1 MAQTRGQGCP
11 RSAFPSALAGNFL
24 RVFPGRLDR
33 FPDVTS
39 RAKSEAL
46 FAEALKFIPGGVNSP
61 VRAFRAVGGQPFFVQ
76 KAKGARVWDVDG
88 NKYIDYVCT
97 WGPAI
102 LGHAHPGIIKAVQ
115 QAAKN
120 GTSFGIPNPFEVT
133 MAKLVCAA
141 VPSVQKVRLCNSG
154 TEACM
159 SAIRLARGFT
169 RRDKIIK
176 FDGCYHGHADSL
188 LVKAGS
194 GALTFGCPDSAGVPA
209 AFTQHTIVLP
219 FNDVDAVKAAFE
231 ANKGQIAG
239 IILEPVPGNAGLYLP
254 EPGYLEFLRKLTG
267 DNGALLIFDEV
278 MTGFRLAWGGAQ
290 QRFGIAPDLS
300 CFGKII
306 GGGLPVGAFGGR
318 ADIMEWLSPL
328 GPVYQAGTLSG
339 NPLAMAAGIAAL
351 QELSNAECGVQNAES
366 RSATLSQPTEE
377 AKASSAPD
385 DVKTRP
391 NLRRISQ
398 AVPSPGGEGQG
409 GGGSQIPKAE
419 IRRPKSEAGPYAHL
433 EELGT
438 QLEAGLKDAA
448 KSANVPV
455 QFNRCGSMFC
465 AYFTDRA
472 VHNLADAMHSD
483 RERFKKFF
491 HGLLTEGIYL
501 APSQFEAGFIST
513 AHTAVEIEKTVRAAA
528 KVMRSF

>member
-1 MAQTRGQGCP
+1 MH
-11 RSAFPSALAGNFL
+11 S
-24 RVFPGRLDR
+24 
-33 FPDVTS
+33 
-39 RAKSEAL
+39 KSKEL
-46 FAEALKFIPGGVNSP
+46 FEEALKYIPGGVNSP
-61 VRAFRAVGGQPFFVQ
+61 VRAFRAVGGQPFFVN

-88 NKYIDYVCT
+88 NEYIDYVCT

-102 LGHAHPGIIKAVQ
+102 LGHAHPKIIAAVKA
-115 QAAKN
+115 AAEQ
-120 GTSFGIPNPFEVT
+120 GTSFGIPNPFEVA
-133 MAKLVCAA
+133 MAKLVCSAA
-141 VPSVQKVRLCNSG
+141 PSVQKVRMCNSG

-169 RRDKIIK
+169 KRDKIIK

-194 GALTFGCPDSAGVPA
+194 GALTFGHPDSAGVPA

-219 FNDVDAVKAAFE
+219 FNDTDAVKAAFG

-254 EPGYLEFLRKLTG
+254 KPGYLEFLRKITTE
-267 DNGALLIFDEV
+267 NGALLIFDEV

-290 QRFGIAPDLS
+290 ERFGIPPDLS

-318 ADIMEWLSPL
+318 SDIMDCLAPL

-351 QELSNAECGVQNAES
+351 EELSAGRGVPTAPRRAE
-366 RSATLSQPTEE
+366 
-377 AKASSAPD
+377 D
-385 DVKTRP
+385 
-391 NLRRISQ
+391 
-398 AVPSPGGEGQG
+398 SP
-409 GGGSQIPKAE
+409 
-419 IRRPKSEAGPYAHL
+419 PYQRL
-433 EELGT
+433 EQLGA
-438 QLEAGLKDAA
+438 QLEAGMKDAA
-448 KSANVPV
+448 KKANVPV
-455 QFNRCGSMFC
+455 QLNRCGSMFC
-465 AYFTDRA
+465 AYFTDRP

-483 RERFKKFF
+483 RERFKKYF
-491 HGLLTEGIYL
+491 HGMLDQGVYL

-513 AHTAVEIEKTVRAAA
+513 AYTPGDIEKTVGAAA
-528 KVMRSF
+528 KALKFV